1 MTESTEEPQAS
12 TGTSP
17 ADSDHEG
24 GSAAP
29 DEQSIAGVDDDQ
41 LPEDL
46 QPTDDNPLAQP
57 LDPEDENTK
66 DLDEL
71 DMDATQDGA
80 DDGTDD
86 EEPEAADTDSAA
98 SAEASAEEDSSGS

>member
-29 DEQSIAGVDDDQ
+29 DGQSIAGVGDEQ

-71 DMDATQDGA
+71 DMDATQD
-80 DDGTDD
+80 DDGD
-86 EEPEAADTDSAA
+86 EEPESADTDSAA

>member
-1 MTESTEEPQAS
+1 MTESSEEPQAS

-29 DEQSIAGVDDDQ
+29 DQQSIAGVDDDQ

-46 QPTDDNPLAQP
+46 RPTDDNPLAQP

-71 DMDATQDGA
+71 DMDATQDG
-80 DDGTDD
+80 DE
-86 EEPEAADTDSAA
+86 EEPEAADTDSST
-98 SAEASAEEDSSGS
+98 SAEARAEEDSADS